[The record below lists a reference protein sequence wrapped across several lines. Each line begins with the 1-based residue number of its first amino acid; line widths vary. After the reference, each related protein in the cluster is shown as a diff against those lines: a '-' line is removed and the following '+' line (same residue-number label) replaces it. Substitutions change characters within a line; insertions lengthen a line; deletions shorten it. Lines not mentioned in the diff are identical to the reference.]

1 MSVPTLSAERIL
13 TNAREIIADPR
24 HWHQGSWFSG
34 DSEHFFGDLRPEA
47 MCGEGACYR
56 AVYEH
61 FVKYRPQRKSHIQ
74 SSPNPIAALMRLV
87 DPHLFNSHYHAQR
100 TLNTIVGGQFFPSWQ
115 DQPYRLHSE
124 VIEVFTKAI
133 DRIRESK
140 ENP

>member
-24 HWHQGSWFSG
+24 HWHQKSWST
-34 DSEHFFGDLRPEA
+34 DDEHFFGDLRPEA
-47 MCGEGACYR
+47 ICGEGACYR

-61 FVKYRPQRKSHIQ
+61 LVKYEPHRKPHIQ
-74 SSPNPIAALMRLV
+74 NSSNPIATLMGLV
-87 DPHLFNSHYHAQR
+87 DPILFNSHYHAQR
-100 TLNTIVGGQFFPSWQ
+100 TLNTIVDGQFFPSWQ

-124 VIEVFTKAI
+124 VIEVFDKAI
-133 DRIRESK
+133 DHIK